1 MQIATG
7 RTGVRRIQ
15 ITSMG
20 KNEPKRAIYRVLVRR
35 TDISTYEIEHTGYL
49 AAADEAKRRFA
60 AEPVHERT
68 GDAVA
73 ELIKIE
79 LCQTN

>member
-1 MQIATG
+1 M
-7 RTGVRRIQ
+7 
-15 ITSMG
+15 SMG

-35 TDISTYEIEHTGYL
+35 TDISTYDIEHTGYL

-73 ELIKIE
+73 ELVEIK
-79 LCQTN
+79 LC

>member
-7 RTGVRRIQ
+7 RTGVRRLQ
-15 ITSMG
+15 VTSMG
-20 KNEPKRAIYRVLVRR
+20 KNEPKRAIYRVLIRR
-35 TDISTYEIEHTGYL
+35 TDISTYEIEHTSYL

-73 ELIKIE
+73 ELVEIK
-79 LCQTN
+79 LC